1 MKFFVTGT
9 DTNVGKTIIS
19 SWIALHLNAYYWKPI
34 SSSVQNESPD
44 YKIVQN
50 LAQLDDQRIVPCTH
64 SFKTPV
70 SPHLAAAIEDQYIDF
85 DDFVLPNLDPLVIEG
100 AGGVMVPIN
109 NDYKIIDIMQKF
121 NIPSII
127 VARSSLGTI
136 NHTCLT
142 IESLKARNIPILGVI
157 MNGEK
162 NYENRQAIEK
172 YGNVKILA
180 EFNILQNVTYESLKK
195 IPLFNIDYIPELIK
209 ENI

>member
-34 SSSVQNESPD
+34 SSSAQNESPD

-50 LAQLDDQRIVPCTH
+50 LAQLDDQRIVPCAH